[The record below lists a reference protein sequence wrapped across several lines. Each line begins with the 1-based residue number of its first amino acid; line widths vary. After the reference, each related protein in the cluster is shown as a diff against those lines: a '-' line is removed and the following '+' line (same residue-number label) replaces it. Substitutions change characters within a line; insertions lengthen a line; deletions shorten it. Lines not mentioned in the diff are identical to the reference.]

1 MAEPRLDPSPHPTT
15 KYMKSATLVRRTSVA
30 LVALTLACGDS
41 TGPARLS
48 EEQVVDMLN
57 AMSSVAYTG
66 DIPGGASMS
75 RASLWAAPQTA
86 NATVNV
92 SQTVSCPN
100 GGTASVNGTSTDN
113 PDAGTATATITQSFS
128 ACAAA
133 SSEGRV
139 WTFNGDPNI
148 VTTINSTWNE
158 ATGAFTMNMTQEG
171 AIQFASNLG
180 SGRCAIDLTLTMSGN
195 ETSFSAT
202 MSGSACGHTI
212 EQSIDVTQ

>member
-1 MAEPRLDPSPHPTT
+1 
-15 KYMKSATLVRRTSVA
+15 MKSATLVRRASVA

-48 EEQVVDMLN
+48 EEQVVDMLD
-57 AMSSVAYTG
+57 AMSVVAYQ
-66 DIPGGASMS
+66 DIPGGANMS

-86 NATVNV
+86 NATVSV

-100 GGTASVNGTSTDN
+100 GGNASVTGTATDN

-128 ACAAA
+128 ACAAT

-195 ETSFSAT
+195 ETSFSMT
-202 MSGSACGHTI
+202 MSGTACGHTI
-212 EQSIDVTQ
+212 QQSIDYTE